1 MRNRA
6 WTAEPSFASPKAL
19 LRMPLN
25 SREPPEVTVAWQDG
39 KTGARGWL
47 VINSL
52 RGGAA
57 GGGTRMRLG
66 ATPREVGYLAKTME
80 LKFALAGPPIG
91 GAKSGI
97 DFDPR
102 DPRKGEVLERWY
114 AAIRPYLRDHYGT
127 GGDLNVDEVHEVIPI
142 IQSLGLEH
150 PQEGIVRGH
159 VCRQG
164 DHFRDVID
172 ALNRGVKAPVTGERG
187 VTDKD
192 VAVADVITGYGVAR
206 SVMDYYDRLDRRL
219 DGAKVSLEGFGNV
232 GAAAG
237 LYLARA
243 GAQLVAIS
251 DAEKTLLEPGGLD
264 GDAVESLI
272 RDGPDRLLPDDPRCT
287 RGDARDAF
295 FQAPSEILVCAAA
308 SGTLTDTRLDQLAAG
323 GVEVIAAGANQPFRE
338 RQLGSTRVHRIA
350 DGRFAILTDFLA
362 NLGMA
367 RTFSYLMEK
376 GSVPATEAIFA
387 AVDDTIATEVDAML
401 ERANRSDRG
410 LMAAT
415 LGLALDRIGAE

>member
-1 MRNRA
+1 MWSRYNA
-6 WTAEPSFASPKAL
+6 FL
-19 LRMPLN
+19 L
-25 SREPPEVTVAWQDG
+25 EPPELTVAWQDPE
-39 KTGARGWL
+39 TGARGWL

-66 ATPREVGYLAKTME
+66 ANPREVGYLAKTME

-102 DPRKGEVLERWY
+102 DPRKREVLERWY

-142 IQSLGLEH
+142 IQALGLEH

-159 VCRQG
+159 LRAEG
-164 DHFRDVID
+164 EAFRRVIG
-172 ALNRGVKAPVTGERG
+172 ALDRGVKAPVADERG
-187 VTDKD
+187 VAGRE
-192 VAVADVITGYGVAR
+192 VAIADVITGYGVAR
-206 SVMDYYDRLDRRL
+206 SVLDYHDRIGRSIEGTR
-219 DGAKVSLEGFGNV
+219 VSLEGFGNV

-243 GAQLVAIS
+243 GARLVAVS
-251 DAEKTLLEPGGLD
+251 DADKALLEPEGM
-264 GDAVESLI
+264 DAERVERLMVE
-272 RDGPDRLLPDDPRCT
+272 GPDRLLPEDPRCH
-287 RGDARDAF
+287 RGADRDVF
-295 FQAPSEILVCAAA
+295 FRQRSDVFVCAAA
-308 SGTLTDTRLDQLAAG
+308 SGTLTEERLEQLAAA
-323 GVEVIAAGANQPFRE
+323 GVQVLACGANQPFRE

-350 DGRFAILTDFLA
+350 DGRFAVLTDFLA

-367 RTFSYLMEK
+367 RTFSYLMEE
-376 GSVPATEAIFA
+376 GSVPDTASIFQ
-387 AVDDTIATEVDAML
+387 AVDDTIGRGVDAML
-401 ERANRSDRG
+401 ERATREDRG
-410 LMAAT
+410 LM
-415 LGLALDRIGAE
+415 

>member
-1 MRNRA
+1 MWNRYNA
-6 WTAEPSFASPKAL
+6 YL
-19 LRMPLN
+19 LR
-25 SREPPEVTVAWQDG
+25 PPELTVAWQDRE
-39 KTGARGWL
+39 TGARGWL

-80 LKFALAGPPIG
+80 LKFSLAGPPIG

-97 DFDPR
+97 DFDPK
-102 DPRKGEVLERWY
+102 DPRKEEVLERWY
-114 AAIRPYLRDHYGT
+114 TAIRPYLRHHYGT

-159 VCRQG
+159 VLQHGG
-164 DHFRDVID
+164 DFEAVID
-172 ALNRGVKAPVTGERG
+172 ALNHGVKAPVTGERG
-187 VTDKD
+187 LAGKD
-192 VAVADVITGYGVAR
+192 VTVADMITGYGVAR
-206 SVMDYYDRLDRRL
+206 TVIDYYHRLDRTL

-243 GAQLVAIS
+243 GARLVAIS
-251 DAEKTLLEPGGLD
+251 DAEKALIEPDGLD
-264 GDAVESLI
+264 ADAIQRMMVE
-272 RDGPDRLLPDDPRCT
+272 GPDRLLPDDPRCVG
-287 RGDARDAF
+287 GDARDAF
-295 FQAPSEILVCAAA
+295 FQAPAEILVCAAA
-308 SGTLTDTRLDQLAAG
+308 SGTLTDTRLEQLGAAG
-323 GVEVIAAGANQPFRE
+323 VDVIAMGANQPFRE
-338 RQLGSTRVHRIA
+338 RQLGSTRVHRLA

-367 RTFSYLMEK
+367 RTFSYLMERD
-376 GSVPATEAIFA
+376 SVPEADAIFG
-387 AVDDTIATEVDAML
+387 AVDETIGREVDLML
-401 ERANRSDRG
+401 DRANRTDRG
-410 LMAAT
+410 LMGAT
-415 LGLALDRIGAE
+415 LDLALDRIGAE

>member
-1 MRNRA
+1 M
-6 WTAEPSFASPKAL
+6 W
-19 LRMPLN
+19 
-25 SREPPEVTVAWQDG
+25 SRYNAFLMEPPELTVAWQDG
-39 KTGARGWL
+39 DTGARGWL

-102 DPRKGEVLERWY
+102 DPRKPEVLERWY
-114 AAIRPYLRDHYGT
+114 RSILPYLRDHYGT

-159 VCRQG
+159 VLAAGG
-164 DHFRDVID
+164 DFGNVIE
-172 ALNRGVKAPVTGERG
+172 ALQRGVKAPVSPQRG
-187 VTDKD
+187 VAGEE
-192 VAVADVITGYGVAR
+192 VAVADMITGYGVAR
-206 SVMDYYDRLDRRL
+206 SVIDYYDRTGRTLE
-219 DGAKVSLEGFGNV
+219 GARVSLEGFGNV

-243 GAQLVAIS
+243 GARLVAVS
-251 DAEKTLLEPGGLD
+251 DAEKALLEPDGLD
-264 GDAVESLI
+264 GGGVEQLMV
-272 RDGPDRLLPDDPRCT
+272 DGPDRLLPDDPRCVH
-287 RGDARDAF
+287 GDARNAF
-295 FQAPSEILVCAAA
+295 FQAASDILVCAAA
-308 SGTLTDTRLDQLAAG
+308 SGTLTETRLDQLAAA

-350 DGRFAILTDFLA
+350 DGRFAVLTDFLA

-376 GSVPATEAIFA
+376 GCVPDADAVFG
-387 AVDDTIATEVDAML
+387 AVDATIGTEVDATL
-401 ERANRSDRG
+401 DRASRPDRG

-415 LGLALDRIGAE
+415 LGLALDRIGAP